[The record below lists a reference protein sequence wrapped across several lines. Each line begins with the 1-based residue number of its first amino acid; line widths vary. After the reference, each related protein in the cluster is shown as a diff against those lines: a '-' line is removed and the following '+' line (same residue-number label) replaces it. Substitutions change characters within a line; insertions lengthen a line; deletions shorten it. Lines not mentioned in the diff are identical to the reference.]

1 MAGTQSTSTIS
12 TSNTNTRQYTNTNPI
27 LNTWQ
32 NANTIPTLNIHLVPN
47 SNDQNHPHY
56 IGGNDILGAILI
68 TGVLDSTNFYAWAR
82 SMK

>member
-12 TSNTNTRQYTNTNPI
+12 TSNTNKRQYTNTNPI

-32 NANTIPTLNIHLVPN
+32 NANTIPTLNIHPVPN
-47 SNDQNHPHY
+47 SNDLNHPHC
-56 IGGNDILGAILI
+56 IGENDILGAILI